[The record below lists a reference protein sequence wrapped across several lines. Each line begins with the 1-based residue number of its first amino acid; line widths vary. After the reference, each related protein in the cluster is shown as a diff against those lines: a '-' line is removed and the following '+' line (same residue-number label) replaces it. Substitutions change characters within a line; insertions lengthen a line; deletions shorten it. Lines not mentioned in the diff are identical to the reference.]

1 MSPIKQPHTSLE
13 DFIDSLDFQTAS
25 HPPIQQETL
34 FDEIDGMS
42 FESFSEE
49 PQISLEDFIDF
60 VETATYPPIKQET
73 LFDESNGM
81 SFNEEPQES
90 LQDSIDSTYPMIKQE
105 TLFDAS
111 NEMSLE
117 SFIPTTLDHPPPQPF
132 EASIQPQVS
141 LEPCGDSLTRE
152 ESAYDKSVASELFK
166 LVNELLTFN

>member
-1 MSPIKQPHTSLE
+1 
-13 DFIDSLDFQTAS
+13 
-25 HPPIQQETL
+25 
-34 FDEIDGMS
+34 MS

-73 LFDESNGM
+73 LFDERM
-81 SFNEEPQES
+81 SFSEEPQES
-90 LQDSIDSTYPMIKQE
+90 LRDSIDSTYPMIKQE

-141 LEPCGDSLTRE
+141 LEPCGDSLTQE

-166 LVNELLTFN
+166 LINELFPDI